1 MEMGGREGR
10 GGGVGEVGLGILVAA
25 LRLGEGVVKGCRRG
39 VKQPDLGKRPTTSAI
54 RSPWVWV

>member
-1 MEMGGREGR
+1 MEMGWR
-10 GGGVGEVGLGILVAA
+10 GAEVRLGILVAA
-25 LRLGEGVVKGCRRG
+25 LRPGEGVVKGCRRG

>member
-10 GGGVGEVGLGILVAA
+10 RGAEVRLGILVAA
-25 LRLGEGVVKGCRRG
+25 LRPGEGVVKGCRRG